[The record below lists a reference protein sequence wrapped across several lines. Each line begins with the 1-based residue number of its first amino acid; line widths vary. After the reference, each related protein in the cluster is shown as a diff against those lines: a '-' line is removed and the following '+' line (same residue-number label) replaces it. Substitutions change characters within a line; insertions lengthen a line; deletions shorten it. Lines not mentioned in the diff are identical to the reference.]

1 MSSNLNKKSNEQ
13 KPYNFIYSPISINTN
28 KIINQKEASENQ
40 KSNDQITKYHQN
52 ISSQNKNHI
61 NNLNSKSS
69 KDKLKVTASPNN
81 HFFYKNKMLKENN
94 INQSKNFNETKNS
107 EQNNRSPI
115 SLTGR
120 ITNIHNI
127 KLNKEKNDKDEKKSK
142 INSNINTN
150 ENRLIKSSNIVSH
163 NSKSVNNNTKNKN
176 LKYGN
181 NLIIKIGNI
190 NEGLNNLRKENIY
203 ANTKKNNYN
212 FNNNNLGIIDNMNN
226 NTSKNKKKNENSNNS
241 NLNLGML
248 SFSTS
253 NISVNNL
260 MPVNNHNSSNLN
272 NNNGSHNNFNN
283 INIIKNSNILEE
295 QGDKN
300 NNITDKDFISN
311 TASNTNKNA
320 KLITNADDGKKNNN
334 KNNQTKSAEQT
345 TRNPKYFKNE
355 SIYNTNYIINF
366 IESNDVKNGKL
377 STNNK
382 LEGSNKIYAIGQKD
396 SKNNNSNNNAYKLL
410 TDITKNN
417 INEILSKKN
426 CENKKSSENINKKGN
441 NYNLEFNNGKKYKN
455 PEELHFSMV
464 KISQNINNLKY
475 KF

>member
-1 MSSNLNKKSNEQ
+1 
-13 KPYNFIYSPISINTN
+13 
-28 KIINQKEASENQ
+28 
-40 KSNDQITKYHQN
+40 
-52 ISSQNKNHI
+52 
-61 NNLNSKSS
+61 
-69 KDKLKVTASPNN
+69 
-81 HFFYKNKMLKENN
+81 
-94 INQSKNFNETKNS
+94 
-107 EQNNRSPI
+107 
-115 SLTGR
+115 
-120 ITNIHNI
+120 
-127 KLNKEKNDKDEKKSK
+127 
-142 INSNINTN
+142 
-150 ENRLIKSSNIVSH
+150 
-163 NSKSVNNNTKNKN
+163 
-176 LKYGN
+176 
-181 NLIIKIGNI
+181 
-190 NEGLNNLRKENIY
+190 
-203 ANTKKNNYN
+203 
-212 FNNNNLGIIDNMNN
+212 
-226 NTSKNKKKNENSNNS
+226 
-241 NLNLGML
+241 ML

-260 MPVNNHNSSNLN
+260 MPVNNHNSSNLNN

-320 KLITNADDGKKNNN
+320 KLITNVDDDKKNNN
-334 KNNQTKSAEQT
+334 KINQTKSAEQT

-355 SIYNTNYIINF
+355 SIYNTNYIINL
-366 IESNDVKNGKL
+366 IESNEVKNGKL

-396 SKNNNSNNNAYKLL
+396 TKNNNSNNNAYKLL

-426 CENKKSSENINKKGN
+426 VQIKNNNESKKSSESINNKGN

-464 KISQNINNLKY
+464 KISQNINNLKH